1 MWLRIFFIHSL
12 RIHRLDMHEI
22 YCCAFSPFDLKC
34 SLASMTAGARLLRVS
49 AMAFFLT
56 FLCVG
61 CAKNAPQSAPA
72 VPAPEVMVFDFQTR
86 TMPEYLEVTGRINSV
101 FVVDIRSRVGGYLSK
116 IFFRDGQFVRKGD
129 PLYEID
135 PRPSLAKLAES
146 KGTVEKLLGE
156 RRFAEIQIARYEK
169 LISKGAAS
177 QQELDAFRAKLEEN
191 TGSLTSARAQQEFN
205 QLNLDFCT
213 IVSPIDGQVSR
224 TQFQI
229 GNLINQDQTTLTTV
243 VSIDPIFVYFNVD
256 EPNLVRVLK
265 TTRSTSR
272 SNGIFTGQLF
282 IDVGLVDDLER
293 AYPHRCV
300 VDFLN
305 NQLDTQTATI
315 TMRGRLDNPH
325 DPNPD
330 HPKPPLFRSGMFAR
344 VRLPLGQPA
353 QRLLVPET
361 AIASNQDRK
370 ILWLVD
376 TENVASTREV
386 LVGQK
391 VGTWIT
397 VQPTDPGKPFGTS
410 DRVVVRGL
418 QRCREGKPV
427 TPKLASAEIVL
438 LNTLPI
444 GEAAIPDDTR
454 PDDP

>member
-1 MWLRIFFIHSL
+1 MASHFFIHSL

-156 RRFAEIQIARYEK
+156 RRFAEIQITRYEK

-370 ILWLVD
+370 ILWVVD

-397 VQPTDPGKPFGTS
+397 VQPTDPSKPFGTS

>member
-1 MWLRIFFIHSL
+1 MWLRTFFIHSL

-22 YCCAFSPFDLKC
+22 YCCDFSPFDLKC

-370 ILWLVD
+370 ILWVVD

-397 VQPTDPGKPFGTS
+397 VQPTDPSKPFGTS

>member
-22 YCCAFSPFDLKC
+22 YCCDFSPFDLKC

-370 ILWLVD
+370 ILWVVD

-397 VQPTDPGKPFGTS
+397 VQPTDPSKPFGTS

>member
-1 MWLRIFFIHSL
+1 
-12 RIHRLDMHEI
+12 MHEI
-22 YCCAFSPFDLKC
+22 YCCDFSPFDLKC

-370 ILWLVD
+370 ILWVVD

-397 VQPTDPGKPFGTS
+397 VQPTDPSKPFGTS

>member
-1 MWLRIFFIHSL
+1 MNSD
-12 RIHRLDMHEI
+12 LD
-22 YCCAFSPFDLKC
+22 PKC
-34 SLASMTAGARLLRVS
+34 SLAPMTDGPRRLLVS
-49 AMAFFLT
+49 AVACFLT
-56 FLCVG
+56 CFCAG
-61 CAKNAPQSAPA
+61 CAKTAPQIATA
-72 VPAPEVMVFDFQTR
+72 VPAPEVMVFGFQTR
-86 TMPEYLEVTGRINSV
+86 MAPEYLEVTGRINSV
-101 FVVDIRSRVGGYLSK
+101 FVVDIRSRVSGYLSK
-116 IFFRDGQFVRKGD
+116 VFFRDGQFVHKGD
-129 PLYEID
+129 ALYEID

-156 RRFAEIQIARYEK
+156 RRFAEIQIDRYEK
-169 LISKGAAS
+169 LIVKGAAS
-177 QQELDAFRAKLEEN
+177 QQELDSYRAKLEEN
-191 TGSLTSARAQQEFN
+191 TGSLASARAQQDFN

-243 VSIDPIFVYFNVD
+243 VSIDPVFVYFNVD
-256 EPNLVRVLK
+256 EPTLLRVLK
-265 TTRSTSR
+265 TMRSTSHP
-272 SNGIFTGQLF
+272 SGLTAGKIF

-315 TMRGRLDNPH
+315 TMRGRLDNPY

-353 QRLLVPET
+353 QRLLVPEP

-376 TENVASTREV
+376 AENVVSAREV

-391 VGTWIT
+391 IGTWIT
-397 VQPTDPGKPFGTS
+397 VQPTDPSKPFGTS

-427 TPKLASAEIVL
+427 TPRLASDEIVL
-438 LNTLPI
+438 LDTLPA
-444 GEAAIPDDTR
+444 GEAASPDAAR

>member
-1 MWLRIFFIHSL
+1 
-12 RIHRLDMHEI
+12 MHEI
-22 YCCAFSPFDLKC
+22 YCCDFSPFDLKC

-156 RRFAEIQIARYEK
+156 RRFAEIQITRYEK

-427 TPKLASAEIVL
+427 TPRLASDEIVL
-438 LNTLPI
+438 LDTLPA
-444 GEAAIPDDTR
+444 GEAASPDAAR

>member
-22 YCCAFSPFDLKC
+22 YCCDFSPFDLKC

-72 VPAPEVMVFDFQTR
+72 VPAPEVMVFDFQMR

-397 VQPTDPGKPFGTS
+397 VQPTDPSKPFGTS

>member
-156 RRFAEIQIARYEK
+156 RRFAEIQITRYEK

-427 TPKLASAEIVL
+427 TPRVASDEIVL
-438 LNTLPI
+438 LNTLPA
-444 GEAAIPDDTR
+444 GEAASPDAAR

>member
-1 MWLRIFFIHSL
+1 
-12 RIHRLDMHEI
+12 
-22 YCCAFSPFDLKC
+22 
-34 SLASMTAGARLLRVS
+34 MTAGARLLRVS

-370 ILWLVD
+370 ILWVVD

-391 VGTWIT
+391 VGMWIT
-397 VQPTDPGKPFGTS
+397 VEPTDPSKPFGTS

-427 TPKLASAEIVL
+427 TPRLASDEIVL
-438 LNTLPI
+438 LNTLPA
-444 GEAAIPDDTR
+444 GEAASPDAAR

>member
-34 SLASMTAGARLLRVS
+34 SLASMTAGARPLRVS

-427 TPKLASAEIVL
+427 TPRLASDEIVL
-438 LNTLPI
+438 LDTLPA
-444 GEAAIPDDTR
+444 GEAASPDAAR

>member
-34 SLASMTAGARLLRVS
+34 SLASMTAGARPLRVS

-370 ILWLVD
+370 ILWVVD

-427 TPKLASAEIVL
+427 TPRLASDEIVL
-438 LNTLPI
+438 LNTLPA
-444 GEAAIPDDTR
+444 GEAASPDAAR

>member
-22 YCCAFSPFDLKC
+22 YCCDFSPFDLKC

-370 ILWLVD
+370 ILWVVD

-391 VGTWIT
+391 VGMWIT
-397 VQPTDPGKPFGTS
+397 VEPTDPSKPFGTS

>member
-22 YCCAFSPFDLKC
+22 YCCDFSPFDLKC

-49 AMAFFLT
+49 TMAFFLT

-72 VPAPEVMVFDFQTR
+72 VPAPEVMVFDFQMR

-370 ILWLVD
+370 ILWVVD

-397 VQPTDPGKPFGTS
+397 VQPTDPSKPFGTS

>member
-22 YCCAFSPFDLKC
+22 YCCDFSPFDLKC

-156 RRFAEIQIARYEK
+156 RRFAEIQITRYEK

-427 TPKLASAEIVL
+427 TPRLASDEIVL
-438 LNTLPI
+438 LDTLPA
-444 GEAAIPDDTR
+444 GEAASPDAAR

>member
-1 MWLRIFFIHSL
+1 MNSD
-12 RIHRLDMHEI
+12 LD
-22 YCCAFSPFDLKC
+22 PKC
-34 SLASMTAGARLLRVS
+34 SLTLMTDGSRRLLVS
-49 AMAFFLT
+49 AVVCFLT
-56 FLCVG
+56 CLCAG
-61 CAKNAPQSAPA
+61 CAKTAPQIATA
-72 VPAPEVMVFDFQTR
+72 VPAPEVMVFGFQTR
-86 TMPEYLEVTGRINSV
+86 MAPEYLEVTGRINSV
-101 FVVDIRSRVGGYLSK
+101 FVVDIRSRVSGYLSK
-116 IFFRDGQFVRKGD
+116 VFFRDGQFVHKGD
-129 PLYEID
+129 ALYEID

-156 RRFAEIQIARYEK
+156 RRFAEIQIDRYAK
-169 LISKGAAS
+169 LIVKGAAS
-177 QQELDAFRAKLEEN
+177 QQELDSYRAKLEEN
-191 TGSLTSARAQQEFN
+191 TGSLASARAQQDFN

-370 ILWLVD
+370 ILWVVD

-397 VQPTDPGKPFGTS
+397 VQPTDPSKPFGTS

>member
-22 YCCAFSPFDLKC
+22 YCCDFSPFDLKC

-156 RRFAEIQIARYEK
+156 RRFAEIQITRYEK

-370 ILWLVD
+370 ILWVVD

-397 VQPTDPGKPFGTS
+397 VQPTDPSKPFGTS

>member
-156 RRFAEIQIARYEK
+156 RRFAEIQITRYEK

-370 ILWLVD
+370 ILWVVD

>member
-22 YCCAFSPFDLKC
+22 YCCDFSPFDLKC

>member
-1 MWLRIFFIHSL
+1 VWLRIFFIHSL

-22 YCCAFSPFDLKC
+22 YCCDFSPFDLKC

-370 ILWLVD
+370 ILWVVD

-397 VQPTDPGKPFGTS
+397 VQPTDPSKPFGTS

>member
-1 MWLRIFFIHSL
+1 MNSD
-12 RIHRLDMHEI
+12 LD
-22 YCCAFSPFDLKC
+22 SKC
-34 SLASMTAGARLLRVS
+34 SLAPMTDGSRRLLVS
-49 AMAFFLT
+49 AVACFLT
-56 FLCVG
+56 CLCAG
-61 CAKNAPQSAPA
+61 CAKTAPQIATA
-72 VPAPEVMVFDFQTR
+72 VPAPEVMVFGFETR
-86 TMPEYLEVTGRINSV
+86 MAPEYLEVTGRINSV
-101 FVVDIRSRVGGYLSK
+101 FVVDIRSRVSGYLSK
-116 IFFRDGQFVRKGD
+116 VFFRDGQFVHKGD
-129 PLYEID
+129 ALYEID

-156 RRFAEIQIARYEK
+156 RRFAEIQIDRYEK
-169 LISKGAAS
+169 LIAKGAAS
-177 QQELDAFRAKLEEN
+177 QQELDSYRAKLEEN
-191 TGSLTSARAQQEFN
+191 TGSLASARAQQDFN

-243 VSIDPIFVYFNVD
+243 VSIDPVFVYFNVD
-256 EPNLVRVLK
+256 EPTLLRVLK
-265 TTRSTSR
+265 TMRSTSHP
-272 SNGIFTGQLF
+272 SGLTAGKLF

-305 NQLDTQTATI
+305 NQLDAQTATI
-315 TMRGRLDNPH
+315 TMRGRLDNPY

-330 HPKPPLFRSGMFAR
+330 QPKPPLFRSGMFAR

-353 QRLLVPET
+353 QRLLVPEP

-376 TENVASTREV
+376 AQNVVSTREV

-391 VGTWIT
+391 IGTWIT
-397 VQPTDPGKPFGTS
+397 VQPTDPSKPFGTS

-427 TPKLASAEIVL
+427 TPRLASDEIVL
-438 LNTLPI
+438 LNTLPA
-444 GEAAIPDDTR
+444 GEAASPDAAR

>member
-1 MWLRIFFIHSL
+1 
-12 RIHRLDMHEI
+12 MHEI

-376 TENVASTREV
+376 TENVASMREV

-397 VQPTDPGKPFGTS
+397 VQPTDPGKPFGAS

>member
-22 YCCAFSPFDLKC
+22 YCCDFSPFDLKC

-427 TPKLASAEIVL
+427 TPRLASDEIVL
-438 LNTLPI
+438 LDTLPA
-444 GEAAIPDDTR
+444 GEAASPDAAR

>member
-1 MWLRIFFIHSL
+1 
-12 RIHRLDMHEI
+12 MHEI

-156 RRFAEIQIARYEK
+156 RRFAEIQITRYEK

-265 TTRSTSR
+265 TTRSTSP

-370 ILWLVD
+370 ILWVVD